1 MIAARLSEPV
11 RPQLRTPSSGPGERP
26 VPAMTER
33 AGAAV
38 ERAVESHHRLW
49 GAPELVSR
57 APGRVNL
64 IGDHTDYND
73 GFVLPMAI
81 RRDTAIAVSRNPGGV
96 NSEVVSEG
104 FGRAALGPRQ
114 ARIDSGHWAA
124 HIRGVSRLLGEQG
137 VSPEP
142 WRASIATDVP
152 IGAGLSS
159 SAALEV
165 AMGQV
170 LLCLAGAEWSAAEI
184 ARLGQRVENEILGLP
199 SGIMDQLVSASAV
212 AGHALM
218 IDCRSLQSEPF
229 AVPAGS
235 TVAIMDTN
243 TRRPLVGS
251 AYAERR
257 ESCERAAVALRV
269 QALRDADLSD
279 LERLPSAPATVRLR
293 ARHVITENRRTLD
306 AARAMALGDAEALGA
321 LMSHSHVS
329 LRDDFEVSSPAL
341 DQMVEI
347 AHTIPGCLG
356 ARMTGGGFAGC
367 AVALVCTDVAEEF
380 CAVVEQQYRGP
391 GGIEATVWVCE
402 PASGGS
408 VRAA

>member
-1 MIAARLSEPV
+1 MTVAR
-11 RPQLRTPSSGPGERP
+11 PSGSKEWPL
-26 VPAMTER
+26 PAMTER
-33 AGAAV
+33 ADTAV
-38 ERAVESHHRLW
+38 ERAVERHHRLW

-64 IGDHTDYND
+64 IGEHTDYND
-73 GFVLPMAI
+73 GFALPMAVPLDI
-81 RRDTAIAVSRNPGGV
+81 AIAVSRSPRGV
-96 NSEVVSEG
+96 DSEVVSEG

-114 ARIDSGHWAA
+114 TRIDPSDWDA
-124 HIRGVSRLLGEQG
+124 HIRGVSRLLAEQE
-137 VSPEP
+137 VRLEP
-142 WRASIATDVP
+142 WRACIASDVP

-165 AMGQV
+165 AMCQV
-170 LLCLAGAEWSAAEI
+170 LLRLAGAEWSAAEI

-218 IDCRSLQSEPF
+218 IDCRSVQSEPL
-229 AVPAGS
+229 AIPPGS

-257 ESCERAAVALRV
+257 ESCERAAAALGV

-279 LERLPSAPATVRLR
+279 LDRLPGVLATERRR
-293 ARHVITENRRTLD
+293 AHHVITENRRTLD
-306 AARAMALGDAEALGA
+306 AARATARGDADALGA

-341 DQMVEI
+341 DQMVAI
-347 AHTIPGCLG
+347 AHTSPGCLG

-367 AVALVCTDVAEEF
+367 AVALVRTDEAEVFCT
-380 CAVVEQQYRGP
+380 VVEQRYRGA
-391 GGIEATVWVCE
+391 GGLDATVWVCE

-408 VRAA
+408 VQKR